1 MTPPPDR
8 RAGGRGAGVEVA
20 VVPAAGFG
28 TRFLPATKAIPK
40 EMLPIVS
47 RPALQ
52 VIAEEAAGSG
62 IRDLVVI
69 TGRHKANIVDH
80 FDRHPELERVLE
92 ESGKDDLL
100 RQVLETSRLVNLMTT
115 RQQEALGLGHAV
127 LKARSVVGER
137 PFAVILPDDLILSE
151 TPFLRHLLDAF
162 ERTGKGAV
170 ALMEVPEEHVSRY
183 GIVRAKSLDD
193 GTWEISDM
201 VEKPSPKEAPSN
213 LAIVGRYVLPNVVFD
228 YIEETPPGRLG
239 EIQLTDALR
248 RLARTEGMI
257 GVPLTGQ
264 RHDTGN
270 VVGFIAANVA
280 YGLKDPQRGPAL
292 REALKRIL

>member
-1 MTPPPDR
+1 MTPL
-8 RAGGRGAGVEVA
+8 RGNPTSERPAGVNVA

-40 EMLPIVS
+40 EMLPIVD

-62 IRDLVVI
+62 IRDLVVV
-69 TGRHKANIVDH
+69 TGRHKVNMVDH

-92 ESGKDDLL
+92 ESGKDTLL
-100 RQVLETSRLVNLMTT
+100 RRIFEPTRLLNIMTT

-127 LKARSVVGER
+127 LKARPLVGER
-137 PFAVILPDDLILSE
+137 PFAVILPDDLVQSD
-151 TPFLRHLLDAF
+151 TPYLRDLVDAF
-162 ERTGKGAV
+162 EETGKGAV
-170 ALMEVPEEHVSRY
+170 ALMEVPEDQVSSY
-183 GIVRAKSLDD
+183 GVVRAKSLPD

-201 VEKPSPKEAPSN
+201 VEKPPPSEAPSN
-213 LAIVGRYVLPNVVFD
+213 LAIVGRYVLPNKLFHF
-228 YIEETPPGRLG
+228 IEETPPGRLG

-257 GVPLTGQ
+257 GVPLTGP

-270 VVGFIAANVA
+270 VVGYIAANVA
-280 YGLKDPQRGPAL
+280 YALEDPELGPAL
-292 REALKRIL
+292 RARLEEIR